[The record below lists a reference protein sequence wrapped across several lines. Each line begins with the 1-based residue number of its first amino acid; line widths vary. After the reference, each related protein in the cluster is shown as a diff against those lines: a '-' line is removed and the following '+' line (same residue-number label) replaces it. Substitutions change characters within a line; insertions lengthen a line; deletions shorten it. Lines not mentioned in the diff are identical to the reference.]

1 MIILSKRT
9 YCTVG
14 AVALLTVLILGEQF
28 VMSAKVQGGFEE
40 SQESLSNPD
49 RGFYIQVNTG
59 DPDKIAEAA
68 EDVRVILLAYD
79 IEDYAQEE
87 DIPEKKLNEL
97 ERALQRA
104 EKEHLGVVFRAAY
117 GFHKEVKEPKELKAI
132 RRHIKQI
139 CTVLNDHAE
148 ELLVVQAGMLGEYGE
163 WHSSRFLDGSEED
176 RRESRLYV
184 LKQWEKYLDPEVRVA
199 VRRPKFVREAWEEG
213 ILPDRLG
220 VHNDALLS
228 TESDMGT
235 YDDPLMDREAELAW
249 MRDHLVSQFNGGEM
263 PTPGPLN
270 DPQHAD
276 LEFSMLHL
284 SYLNLRYNRKI
295 IDGWSR
301 QQFQGENARQYL
313 ENHLGYRLYISGLSA
328 NMFISGEDLS
338 SSGLELTLSL
348 TNSGYAQ
355 LPGKYKLFLAVD
367 NGTTGAYQP
376 VQLPALNQI
385 SNGQTVTAQLAVTVS
400 EELLEE
406 DAPISI
412 GIKIAPAEGASRRD
426 CVLLANTGVNRQ
438 DGINDFMQ
446 LSRVPGSSYMAS
458 ILLTRDQP
466 HIFSAF
472 PSEG

>member
-1 MIILSKRT
+1 MTILSKRS
-9 YCTVG
+9 YCTAG

-28 VMSAKVQGGFEE
+28 VLSAKVQGSFEE
-40 SQESLSNPD
+40 SQEGLSNPD

-59 DPDKIAEAA
+59 DPDKIAEVA

-87 DIPEKKLNEL
+87 DIPEKKLKEL

-104 EKEHLGVVFRAAY
+104 EKEHLGVVFRTAY
-117 GFHKEVKEPKELKAI
+117 GFHKEVKEPKELKTI

-139 CTVLNDHAE
+139 CGVLNDYAA

-163 WHSSRFLDGSEED
+163 WHSSRFLDGSEEE
-176 RRESRLYV
+176 RRENRLYV

-199 VRRPKFVREAWEEG
+199 VRRPRFVREAWEEG

-235 YDDPLMDREAELAW
+235 YDDPSMDREAELAW

-284 SYLNLRYNRKI
+284 SYLNLRYERKI
-295 IDGWSR
+295 IDGWAR
-301 QQFQGENARQYL
+301 QQFQGENAKQYL

-328 NMFISGEDLS
+328 NMFTSSEDLS
-338 SSGLELTLSL
+338 NSGLELTLSL

-355 LPGKYKLFLAVD
+355 LPEKYKLFLSVD
-367 NGTTGAYQP
+367 NGIAKTYQP
-376 VQLPALNQI
+376 VQLPALYQI
-385 SNGQTVTAQLAVTVS
+385 SNGQTVTAQLAVTIS
-400 EELLEE
+400 EELLEA

-412 GIKIAPAEGASRRD
+412 GIKIAPAQSASERD
-426 CVLLANTGVNRQ
+426 CVLLANTGADRQ
-438 DGINDFMQ
+438 DGINGFMQ
-446 LSRVPGSSYMAS
+446 LSPILGSSYMAS
-458 ILLTRDQP
+458 ILTARDRP
-466 HIFSAF
+466 A
-472 PSEG
+472 